1 MSKFTKSESTSN
13 FDKFVNEVKHLDP
26 ADIINSYVYDEQA
39 SNQLHYTLVI
49 EPEIGTEDGETFITL
64 NLGVLANNGRML
76 YLNNEYS
83 GTEIGSYNDT
93 DKATVFKAYEKIM
106 KAAKSYGLYVTELAD
121 YC

>member
-26 ADIINSYVYDEQA
+26 AEVINNYVYDEQA
-39 SNQLHYTLVI
+39 NNDLHYTLVI
-49 EPEIGTEDGETFITL
+49 DPEIGMEDGETFITL
-64 NLGVLANNGRML
+64 NLAVLANNGEML
-76 YLNNEYS
+76 FLNNEWGS
-83 GTEIGSYNDT
+83 AEIGYYNST
-93 DKATVFKAYEKIM
+93 DKATVFKAYNKLM